1 MARRKSTK
9 KETETPAAYQGSAML
24 RHVRI
29 APRKARL
36 VVDLVKGKQVD
47 HALRVLQFSKT
58 KGASLVHKLLK
69 SAIANAREN
78 HGADVDKLWVSGGW
92 VNEGRTMKRYMPRA
106 RGSATEIRKRSS
118 HITLCLA
125 EV

>member
-1 MARRKSTK
+1 
-9 KETETPAAYQGSAML
+9 ML

-36 VVDLVKGKQVD
+36 VINLVKGKQVE
-47 HALRVLQFSKT
+47 HAMRVLTFDKT
-58 KGASLVHKLLK
+58 KGAALVKKLLQ

-92 VNEGRTMKRYMPRA
+92 VNEGRTMKRFMPRA

-125 EV
+125 EM